1 MTVDSSYN
9 LVTRHPMSFFSF
21 GVLKLLITTLSN
33 LLVSLGS
40 SGARPRY
47 HAATLSCSTNGIP
60 CARTHAYFGHTT
72 IDPPPVNHLATHL
85 ASIALVPGGALCTTG
100 RAMLGSALQPLGCMP
115 CISKCGPSVDFC
127 AKPC

>member
-47 HAATLSCSTNGIP
+47 RAAMLSRSTNRIP
-60 CARTHAYFGHTT
+60 CVHTHTYFGHTT
-72 IDPPPVNHLATHL
+72 IGPPPVNHLATHL
-85 ASIALVPGGALCTTG
+85 ASIASVPGGALCTAA
-100 RAMLGSALQPLGCMP
+100 RAMLGS
-115 CISKCGPSVDFC
+115 S
-127 AKPC
+127 

>member
-47 HAATLSCSTNGIP
+47 HAAMLSCSTNGIP
-60 CARTHAYFGHTT
+60 APLLPHFSHPPTT
-72 IDPPPVNHLATHL
+72 PPPPVTPPPTHL
-85 ASIALVPGGALCTTG
+85 ASIALVAGVALCPTG
-100 RAMLGSALQPLGCMP
+100 RAMLASPLHPLGNR
-115 CISKCGPSVDFC
+115 KGPRLTPSHHI
-127 AKPC
+127 